1 MSGKERSSFHYEHA
15 HKTWLPPGFGSDVGD
30 GLDLLRH
37 PWQLF
42 DVFYFHSINACASR
56 TSLVER
62 VIVACMVITTS
73 LAIIRVVAQPAAVR
87 HVVPFREHATVTR
100 KMGDA
105 TARITR
111 QEQSATA
118 VRMGTMEWSSMT
130 YLGAKVSE
138 VIHARMRYDLRYDM
152 ALRHTLFAHQKRCIQ
167 VFYATWSVSFVFSF
181 IMIQSQSV
189 R

>member
-1 MSGKERSSFHYEHA
+1 MF
-15 HKTWLPPGFGSDVGD
+15 V
-30 GLDLLRH
+30 
-37 PWQLF
+37 
-42 DVFYFHSINACASR
+42 VFYFHSINACASR

-138 VIHARMRYDLRYDM
+138 IMHARMRYNLRYNM

-181 IMIQSQSV
+181 TMIESQSPLDSV
-189 R
+189 SPANINKVSADLRPKI